1 MLAGG
6 WAAASFF
13 LWDST
18 KVPDGL
24 HVGGLQA
31 RDFFGGRLLRKG
43 DHYETFLRVES
54 LLATAATILVFLVYA
69 RFGRRFIR
77 DSAAGPIGTGMLLA
91 MLGFALVWL
100 VGLPFEIAAL
110 WWQRRYG
117 VSHAG
122 YAEAIFGG
130 WLGLGVSFLFLC
142 AAVLV
147 VMGLARIRVVGER
160 WWIPGAA
167 YFVGLF
173 ALFVFISPYLVGGSH
188 ELDDPQLQADFDRL
202 AREEGVAGI
211 PVRVQDVHGT
221 TSAANAFTVGFG
233 PTRKV
238 FVWDTLLD
246 GRFSRREIGFVFA
259 HELGH
264 QAREHL
270 VKAIAWYALFAVP
283 GAFAI
288 AWTTRRRGGLRRPE
302 AIPLA
307 LLVLVVL
314 STAATPLQA
323 AITRHIERE
332 ADWMALQTT
341 RDPAAGQ
348 RLFQEFARTSL
359 SDPNPPTW
367 AYLWFDDHPT
377 LMQRIGMVR
386 AWATRAGVRLPA
398 GCECPLS
405 RSTSTRSPAS
415 RRAAPS

>member
-1 MLAGG
+1 MSEMTATRMGFPRLATLAVLAGG

-13 LWDST
+13 LWDSS
-18 KVPDGL
+18 KVPGDL
-24 HVGGLQA
+24 HLSGVHA
-31 RDFFGGRLLRKG
+31 RDFFTARLLRKG

-54 LLATAATILVFLVYA
+54 LLATAATIVVFVVYA
-69 RFGRRFIR
+69 RFGRRFVR

-91 MLGFALVWL
+91 MLGFGLVWL
-100 VGLPFEIAAL
+100 VGLPFEVAAL

-117 VSHAG
+117 ITHAS
-122 YAEAIFGG
+122 YAEVIFGG
-130 WLGLGVSFLFLC
+130 WLGLGASFVFLC

-147 VMGLARIRVVGER
+147 VMGFARIRIVGNR

-173 ALFVFISPYLVGGSH
+173 ALFVFISPYLVGSSH
-188 ELDDPQLQADFDRL
+188 KLRDPQLQADFDRL
-202 AREEGVAGI
+202 AQKEGVGGI

-238 FVWDTLLD
+238 FIWDTLLD
-246 GRFSRREIGFVFA
+246 GRFSRREIDFVFA

-264 QAREHL
+264 QARNHL
-270 VKAIAWYALFAVP
+270 VKDIGWYALFAFP

-288 AWTTRRRGGLRRPE
+288 AWVMRRGGGLRRPE

-314 STAATPLQA
+314 TTAATPLQA
-323 AITRHIERE
+323 AITRHLEQE
-332 ADWMALQTT
+332 ADWTALQTT
-341 RDPAAGQ
+341 RDPRGGQ
-348 RLFQEFARTSL
+348 QLFQSFATTSL

-377 LMQRIGMVR
+377 LMQRIAMVR
-386 AWATRAGVRLPA
+386 AWARREGIQAPRAG
-398 GCECPLS
+398 S
-405 RSTSTRSPAS
+405 
-415 RRAAPS
+415 